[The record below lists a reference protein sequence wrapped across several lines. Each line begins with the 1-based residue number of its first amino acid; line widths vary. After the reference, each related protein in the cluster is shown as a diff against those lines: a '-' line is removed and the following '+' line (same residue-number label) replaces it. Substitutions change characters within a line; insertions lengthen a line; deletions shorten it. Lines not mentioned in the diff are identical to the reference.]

1 MSNLALY
8 RKYRSKDFDEV
19 VGQSH
24 IVDVLKNAITS
35 GRHSHAYLLT
45 GPRGVGK
52 TTVARLIAKS
62 LNGLRKDEAIADHL
76 DIVEIDGAS
85 NRGIDEIRNLKE
97 KIQLG
102 PARLKYKVYIIDE
115 VHMLTKEAF
124 NALLKTLEE
133 PPAHAVFIF
142 ATTEVHKLPETIISR
157 TQRFDFRPI
166 NASDIVKH
174 LDMIAKK
181 EKIDIDKPALELI
194 ARLSRGGFRDAISLL
209 DQLSATQEK
218 ITLGTVTRFSG
229 LLDDQ
234 KISELLDLTYQA
246 KSDSVLVLVEQLYKD
261 GADPSL
267 VAQQL
272 LDTIKHLLVSE
283 SKYPLSFLVRLSQDL
298 SWVQTNLR
306 FTTSPQLV
314 LQVGLVRS
322 LISPDIVAPAKTTT
336 ANQPISTKV
345 SALKTAPSSTNN
357 EANSKA
363 SASEPA
369 PSSDEQL
376 IKALSIIKNH
386 NNSLYALLMG
396 AKLTIDQDNIN
407 VACRFSFHRDRISEQ
422 RNRQVIEK
430 VFSRVYK
437 KEMHLNTAVEQI
449 KKTNDVNSEQELMS
463 SAISILGAEVIDG

>member
-24 IVDVLKNAITS
+24 IVDVLKNAIAS
-35 GRHSHAYLLT
+35 GKHSHAYLLT

-62 LNGLRKDEAIADHL
+62 LNGLKKDEAIADHL

-166 NASDIVKH
+166 NESDIAKH
-174 LDMIAKK
+174 LGLIAQK
-181 EKIDIDKPALELI
+181 ERIDIDKPALELI

-209 DQLSATQEK
+209 DQLSSTQEK

-234 KISELLDLTYQA
+234 KIGEILDLVYQS
-246 KSDSVLVLVEQLYKD
+246 KGDSVLALAEQLYQD

-267 VAQQL
+267 ITQQL
-272 LDTIKHLLVSE
+272 LDAIKYLLVSE
-283 SKYPLSFLVRLSQDL
+283 SKYPLDFLVRLSQDL
-298 SWVQTNLR
+298 TWVQANLR
-306 FTTSPQLV
+306 YTTSPQLI

-322 LISPDIVAPAKTTT
+322 LVKPDSGVLFEPD
-336 ANQPISTKV
+336 
-345 SALKTAPSSTNN
+345 SSTQ
-357 EANSKA
+357 AQRATS
-363 SASEPA
+363 SEPKTPPSIAKKAASPKA
-369 PSSDEQL
+369 PKTGLVSNNDEKL
-376 IKALSIIKNH
+376 IKTLSIIKNH

-396 AKLTIDQDNIN
+396 AKLTIDQGNIN

-422 RNRQVIEK
+422 SNRQVIEK

-437 KEMHLNTAVEQI
+437 REMHLNAAVEQATRP
-449 KKTNDVNSEQELMS
+449 KAVNSEQELMS